1 MAELSAIIDVEE
13 HMCKNILKWSEE
25 NTQETAKTM
34 TFITLLD
41 YTCTL
46 NTDVQTAMILMDS
59 SHGFIHSFWSPL
71 KVVFGPEQ

>member
-41 YTCTL
+41 LYLHLEHRCTNPNDFDGL
-46 NTDVQTAMILMDS
+46 
-59 SHGFIHSFWSPL
+59 
-71 KVVFGPEQ
+71 